1 MSGRTDS
8 VYNALAVELK
18 DIEDQITAIKNKQP
32 IGTDSIRLYKNKTT
46 VGAAGGFDIDF
57 TASTGVKNYSVTFT
71 ADHQRGTFCDL
82 VLEAYMDGLP
92 LPISKLLL
100 TNTPPGFFNA
110 IVDDSFLAYSPI
122 NPASGVSMGW
132 YFAIVP
138 NGGPHHFQVRCIVN
152 GTDTGKVQVFTI

>member
-1 MSGRTDS
+1 MSERTDT
-8 VYNALAVELK
+8 VFNALAKELK

-32 IGTDSIRLYKNKTT
+32 IGTDSIHIYKNLST
-46 VGAAGGFDIDF
+46 VGAAGGFDIDYTG
-57 TASTGVKNYSVTFT
+57 TAIKNYSVTFT

-82 VLEAYMDGLP
+82 TLEAYLDGVRVNP
-92 LPISKLLL
+92 SKVLL
-100 TNTPPGFFNA
+100 TNTPPAFFNA

-138 NGGPHHFQVRCIVN
+138 NGGSHHFQVRCQVN